1 MKRADKLCI
10 LVIMAACVLFYVPL
24 WFAYEGT
31 EVNEVVVQV
40 RNEEVLRVPLW
51 EDGTYPVE
59 GKLGEVLVEV
69 NEGRVRVEKETS
81 PYHYCSIQGYVSD
94 PSTPIIC
101 LPNEVVVTIE
111 GSEEGAVDT
120 QIQ

>member
-31 EVNEVVVQV
+31 EANAVVVQV

-59 GKLGEVLVEV
+59 GKLGKVLVEV

>member
-1 MKRADKLCI
+1 MKRADELCI

-31 EVNEVVVQV
+31 EANEVVVQV

>member
-1 MKRADKLCI
+1 MKRADKICI

-31 EVNEVVVQV
+31 AADAVVVQV
-40 RNEEVLRVPLW
+40 RNEEVLRVSLW
-51 EDGTYPVE
+51 EDGVYPVE

-69 NEGRVRVEKETS
+69 KDGRVRVERENS
-81 PYHYCSIQGYVSD
+81 PYHYCSIQGYVRD
-94 PSTPIIC
+94 PATPIIC

-111 GSEEGAVDT
+111 GSEKGAVDA

>member
-24 WFAYEGT
+24 WFAYKGT
-31 EVNEVVVQV
+31 EANEVVVQV

>member
-31 EVNEVVVQV
+31 EANEVVVQV

-51 EDGTYPVE
+51 EDGTYPVK

>member
-31 EVNEVVVQV
+31 EANEVVVKV

-69 NEGRVRVEKETS
+69 NEGHVRVEKETS

>member
-24 WFAYEGT
+24 WFAYEGP
-31 EVNEVVVQV
+31 EANEVVVQV

-111 GSEEGAVDT
+111 GGEEGAVDT

>member
-31 EVNEVVVQV
+31 EANEVVVQV

-59 GKLGEVLVEV
+59 GKLGKVLVEV

-94 PSTPIIC
+94 ASTPIIC

>member
-10 LVIMAACVLFYVPL
+10 LILMAACVLLYVPL
-24 WFAYEGT
+24 WFAYDAGE
-31 EVNEVVVQV
+31 NKEVVVQV
-40 RNEEVLRVPLW
+40 RNEEVLRVSLW
-51 EDGTYPVE
+51 ENAAYTVQ

-69 NEGRVRVEKETS
+69 KDGRVRVEKENS

-94 PSTPIIC
+94 PATAIIC

-111 GSEEGAVDT
+111 GSEKGTVDT

>member
-10 LVIMAACVLFYVPL
+10 LVIMATCVLFYVPL

-31 EVNEVVVQV
+31 EANEVVVQV

-51 EDGTYPVE
+51 EDGTYPVK

>member
-31 EVNEVVVQV
+31 EANEVVVQV

-59 GKLGEVLVEV
+59 GKLGEVLIEV

-81 PYHYCSIQGYVSD
+81 PYQYCSIQGYVSD

>member
-31 EVNEVVVQV
+31 EANEVVVQV
-40 RNEEVLRVPLW
+40 RNEEVLRVSLW

>member
-1 MKRADKLCI
+1 MKRADTLCI

-31 EVNEVVVQV
+31 EANEVVVQV

>member
-31 EVNEVVVQV
+31 EANEVVVQV

-111 GSEEGAVDT
+111 GSEEGTVDT

>member
-31 EVNEVVVQV
+31 EANEVGGQV
-40 RNEEVLRVPLW
+40 SNEEEVRVPLW

>member
-1 MKRADKLCI
+1 M
-10 LVIMAACVLFYVPL
+10 
-24 WFAYEGT
+24 
-31 EVNEVVVQV
+31 
-40 RNEEVLRVPLW
+40 
-51 EDGTYPVE
+51 
-59 GKLGEVLVEV
+59 LVEV

>member
-24 WFAYEGT
+24 WFAYERT
-31 EVNEVVVQV
+31 EANEVVVQV

>member
-31 EVNEVVVQV
+31 EANEVVVQV

-94 PSTPIIC
+94 QSTPIIC

>member
-31 EVNEVVVQV
+31 EANEVVVQV

-81 PYHYCSIQGYVSD
+81 PYHYCSIQGYVRD
-94 PSTPIIC
+94 PSPPIIC